1 MLSKPIPLAVAVL
14 LGSASAYDANDYNYW
29 LYGGA
34 SSIGYATTLECGPCI
49 QAGNNFCTAKAT
61 MSYYSKLSTAYTRND
76 ATTMCCF
83 DLAGVTCK
91 NAAGVDVTKSAD
103 WTCYNLPS
111 EISSSTA
118 YTFAAKALELAAC
131 PFEETICGATREFTY
146 DTIG

>member
-1 MLSKPIPLAVAVL
+1 
-14 LGSASAYDANDYNYW
+14 
-29 LYGGA
+29 
-34 SSIGYATTLECGPCI
+34 
-49 QAGNNFCTAKAT
+49 

-83 DLAGVTCK
+83 ALEGVTCK
-91 NAAGVDVTKSAD
+91 NDARVDVNQSAD

-146 DTIG
+146 DTIGSTGTVSLTALAAGSVCSYVIKTSKGAPNFEIGATTTVDNDKARIAWMEYDAD